1 MSNKGAMGPVWS
13 NGLALGRWR
22 PSTPDGTGWRREVL
36 DRALAEAGRRHAAA
50 GPGLVSAG
58 HNHSAYGRRDAGVA
72 ARPLRP
78 AANLLSGGS
87 WPALKLSGSGPIGLL
102 LLKTLA
108 VSGEQNQPG
117 NPKRAASSR
126 NFRDAQGTARDMP
139 GFAVVCT
146 AERNYVSGAK
156 RGASRAR
163 ALWPPVSMQ
172 RRSDDS
178 HTK

>member
-1 MSNKGAMGPVWS
+1 MVKWPRSGAMATINARRNRLAPRSSGPRSCGSW
-13 NGLALGRWR
+13 
-22 PSTPDGTGWRREVL
+22 
-36 DRALAEAGRRHAAA
+36 AA
-50 GPGLVSAG
+50 SRSSWTWISFSR

-87 WPALKLSGSGPIGLL
+87 WPALKLSGSDPIGLL

-139 GFAVVCT
+139 GFAGVCT

-163 ALWPPVSMQ
+163 TLWPPVSMQ